1 MSITDLLPSLP
12 SLPTVPLLLAGSF
25 CAALLVYLLV
35 SRLDLMLAPAP
46 SKALARYFGRDGESD
61 GVERLGRWLLHR
73 LPGVA
78 DFLHLEGHR
87 RWLALRGETPSLAYI
102 LGLSLVLAGAGLG
115 LALLTRAPIGLGLVL
130 LGAAYPLV
138 RLRTQAGQVRRAVV
152 RALPELTA
160 LMAAELAAGNPPD
173 KALERAGQW
182 GGPLA
187 ALIQEAVTQSR
198 IQGRPLL
205 GRGTGG
211 SGGVLLSVV
220 ESYDLPALS
229 AFASQVELAA
239 RKGAAGPELMA
250 ALARTLILEYKEQAL
265 RSAES
270 LESRLAVP
278 SVLFFF
284 LPFLF
289 LILTPLVLPVLDV
302 L

>member
-1 MSITDLLPSLP
+1 MTITDLFPSIP
-12 SLPTVPLLLAGSF
+12 ATPIILLAASF
-25 CAALLVYLLV
+25 CAALLVYVLV

-46 SKALARYFGRDGESD
+46 TKALARYFGKDREDD
-61 GVERLGRWLLHR
+61 GVERMGGWLLRR
-73 LPGVA
+73 LPGLTSLFRL
-78 DFLHLEGHR
+78 DQHR
-87 RWLALRGETPSLAYI
+87 RWLALSGEAPSLAYT
-102 LGLSLVLAGAGLG
+102 LGLSVVLGGLGLG
-115 LALLTRAPIGLGLVL
+115 LALITRAPIALGLVL
-130 LGAAYPLV
+130 LGGAYPLV

-173 KALERAGQW
+173 KALERAGEW

-187 ALIQEAVTQSR
+187 ALIQEAVTQAR
-198 IQGRPLL
+198 IQGRPLF
-205 GRGTGG
+205 GRGG
-211 SGGVLLSVV
+211 SGGVLLAVV

-250 ALARTLILEYKEQAL
+250 ALARSLILEYKEQAL

>member
-1 MSITDLLPSLP
+1 MRITGLFSSIP

-46 SKALARYFGRDGESD
+46 SKALARYFGRDGEGD
-61 GVERLGRWLLHR
+61 GVERLGRWLLRR

-87 RWLALRGETPSLAYI
+87 RWLDLRGETPSLAYI
-102 LGLSLVLAGAGLG
+102 LGLCLVLAGAGLG

-130 LGAAYPLV
+130 LGGAYPLV

-205 GRGTGG
+205 GRGG
-211 SGGVLLSVV
+211 SRGLLLAVV
-220 ESYDLPALS
+220 EDYHLPALS

-239 RKGAAGPELMA
+239 RKGAAGPDLMA
-250 ALARTLILEYKEQAL
+250 ALARTLILEYKELSL